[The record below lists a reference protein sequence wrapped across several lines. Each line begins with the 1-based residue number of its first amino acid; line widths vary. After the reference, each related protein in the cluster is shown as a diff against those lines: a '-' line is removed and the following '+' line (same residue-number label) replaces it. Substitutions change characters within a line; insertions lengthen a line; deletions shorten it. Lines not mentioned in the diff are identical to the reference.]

1 MANYIPMIVALM
13 GWIALWGY
21 LFSIDLKVK
30 RLKKDE

>member
-1 MANYIPMIVALM
+1 MSNYIPMIVALL

-21 LFSIDLKVK
+21 LFSMDLKVK